1 MAVGFHQQQQH
12 LSNSLCNR
20 IAYIFHI
27 DMNLWLELLVTHHN
41 DQARAL
47 RGGMDPGDFMDEAP
61 ADAADAADVSCFGA
75 SSDLLAGNIVSSL
88 GF

>member
-1 MAVGFHQQQQH
+1 
-12 LSNSLCNR
+12 
-20 IAYIFHI
+20 
-27 DMNLWLELLVTHHN
+27 VTHHN

>member
-1 MAVGFHQQQQH
+1 M
-12 LSNSLCNR
+12 
-20 IAYIFHI
+20 
-27 DMNLWLELLVTHHN
+27 THHN

>member
-1 MAVGFHQQQQH
+1 M
-12 LSNSLCNR
+12 
-20 IAYIFHI
+20 
-27 DMNLWLELLVTHHN
+27 THHN

-75 SSDLLAGNIVSSL
+75 SSDLLAGNIVFSL
-88 GF
+88 GFTPWSKYKALFIYSSWIFKVWS